1 VDVSSLANLINAF
14 AVTAGVIFAAV
25 QIRYY
30 RQRRRRDA
38 MIELVRS
45 FQSPSFTSAFRRIL
59 SLPDDATTE
68 QIQEKLGPDGEEVV
82 YFVTLTWE
90 SLGVMLFRGEVTIDL
105 IDDFFSG
112 PILISWRKLNVFV
125 EEDRRAL
132 DRNTASEWFQM
143 ACRKNDR
150 TREKHAGRSGAHR
163 SSRMEV
169 KCSGGL
175 RPPKKSNDGRLPN
188 RHGGHR
194 PPLQQ
199 RFFRRII

>member
-1 VDVSSLANLINAF
+1 MDISTIANLVNAF
-14 AVTAGVIFAAV
+14 AVTAGLIFAAT

-45 FQSPSFTSAFRRIL
+45 FQNPSFTSAFRRVL

-68 QIQEKLGPDGEEVV
+68 QIREKLGPDGEEIV
-82 YFVTLTWE
+82 YLVTLTWE

-125 EEDRRAL
+125 
-132 DRNTASEWFQM
+132 
-143 ACRKNDR
+143 
-150 TREKHAGRSGAHR
+150 
-163 SSRMEV
+163 
-169 KCSGGL
+169 
-175 RPPKKSNDGRLPN
+175 
-188 RHGGHR
+188 
-194 PPLQQ
+194 
-199 RFFRRII
+199 